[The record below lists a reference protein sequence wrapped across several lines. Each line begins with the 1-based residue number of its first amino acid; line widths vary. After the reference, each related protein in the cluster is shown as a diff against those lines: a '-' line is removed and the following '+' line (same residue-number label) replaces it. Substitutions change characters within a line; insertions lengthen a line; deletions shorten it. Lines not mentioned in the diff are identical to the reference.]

1 MEVTVKNLSKLAIVY
16 KIAPSGNSELAGHK
30 IVSVHGKCYHV
41 LATKM
46 LSWGFVLFQST
57 FHLVIYVFG
66 IVFLPIYI
74 LL

>member
-1 MEVTVKNLSKLAIVY
+1 MEVTVKNLRKPAIVY
-16 KIAPSGNSELAGHK
+16 KIAPSGNSGHK
-30 IVSVHGKCYHV
+30 IVSVHDKCYKV

-66 IVFLPIYI
+66 IVFLPIYN